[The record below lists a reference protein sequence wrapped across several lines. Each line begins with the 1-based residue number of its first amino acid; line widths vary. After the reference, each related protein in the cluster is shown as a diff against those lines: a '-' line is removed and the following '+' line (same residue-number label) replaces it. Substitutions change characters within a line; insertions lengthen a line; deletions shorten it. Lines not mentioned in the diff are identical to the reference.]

1 MSTDFIPDDSLPED
15 RSDPFGDEGA
25 GEFMDVVEDVPDADI
40 PWAHRV
46 AEEVEGPDSEWFRNQ
61 GWKGPEDAAR
71 SFRETKAE
79 LTRVQQEYART
90 LDALRASEEAP
101 DYGYAQQPAQAPGN
115 DLLQQADLIAQAI
128 DSGELEAGRG
138 MAYLMQNVVPA
149 LVQQQAQEI
158 IGQQVAPVASG
169 LEKIELDRALGEME
183 ATYGP
188 GKARELAR
196 QVMPMLRNNPYF
208 STPDGIRQAFHAAYG
223 QQAIQANQRAQRAP
237 GMETVDHSSRQRQQT
252 QRMES
257 ALANWLVTPPN
268 Q

>member
-1 MSTDFIPDDSLPED
+1 VSTDFGPDM
-15 RSDPFGDEGA
+15 DPLEDEGGLP
-25 GEFMDVVEDVPDADI
+25 GEFMDVPAPEGAEDV

-46 AEEVEGPDSEWFRNQ
+46 ADEVEGPDSEWFRNQ

-101 DYGYAQQPAQAPGN
+101 DYGYQQQPAAQAPGN
-115 DLLQQADLIAQAI
+115 DLLQQAGMIAQAI
-128 DSGELEAGRG
+128 DSGELETGRG
-138 MAYLMQNVVPA
+138 IAYLMETVVPA
-149 LVQQQAQEI
+149 LVQQQAEQI
-158 IGQQVAPVASG
+158 IGQSVAPVASG
-169 LEKIELDRALGEME
+169 LEKMELDRALAEME
-183 ATYGP
+183 GTYGAE
-188 GKARELAR
+188 KARELAR

-208 STPDGIRQAFHAAYG
+208 STSEGIKQAFHAAYG
-223 QQAIQANQRAQRAP
+223 QQAIRNNQRAQRAP

>member
-1 MSTDFIPDDSLPED
+1 MSTNFSPDEFMPED
-15 RSDPFGDEGA
+15 RSDEVGDS
-25 GEFMDVVEDVPDADI
+25 GEFMDVPAPEGAEDV

-46 AEEVEGPDSEWFRNQ
+46 ADEVEGPDSEWFRNQ

-101 DYGYAQQPAQAPGN
+101 DYGYQQQPAQAPGN

-149 LVQQQAQEI
+149 LVQQQVQEG
-158 IGQQVAPVASG
+158 IGQSVAPVASG
-169 LEKIELDRALGEME
+169 LEKMELDRALAEME
-183 ATYGP
+183 GTYGAE
-188 GKARELAR
+188 KARELAR

-208 STPDGIRQAFHAAYG
+208 STSEGIKQAFHAAYG
-223 QQAIQANQRAQRAP
+223 QQAIRNNQRAQRAP
-237 GMETVDHSSRQRQQT
+237 GMETVDHSSRQRQKHQDA
-252 QRMES
+252 EA
-257 ALANWLVTPPN
+257 ALKAWIMNPGP
-268 Q
+268 

>member
-1 MSTDFIPDDSLPED
+1 MSTDFGPDL
-15 RSDPFGDEGA
+15 DPLEDEGGLP
-25 GEFMDVVEDVPDADI
+25 GEFMDVPAPEGGEDV

-46 AEEVEGPDSEWFRNQ
+46 ADEVEGPDSEWFRNQ

-101 DYGYAQQPAQAPGN
+101 DYGGYQQQPAQAPGN

-169 LEKIELDRALGEME
+169 LEKIELDRALAEME
-183 ATYGP
+183 GTYGA